1 MGLPDIFNRF
11 DLETKDL
18 ILECPRIIRNKVAV
32 KLIDW
37 KVFGAFLGFPP
48 EKLASIDVE
57 CHSEDERKIALLDC
71 WHERE
76 GEDATCLRLAEVLY
90 DRNRRD
96 LVCYLCELTKTHQ
109 RASVSESE
117 TTDSAISIPR
127 LEQRPSLDSMLDET
141 AGMRDPN

>member
-1 MGLPDIFNRF
+1 MAGSIVVGLPDIFNRF

-57 CHSEDERKIALLDC
+57 CRSEDERKIALLDC

-90 DRNRRD
+90 ATAGTSSATFVSSRKRIRGHQSANHRQRIQQSLSQDSSNDPLWIR
-96 LVCYLCELTKTHQ
+96 CLTKRQ
-109 RASVSESE
+109 V
-117 TTDSAISIPR
+117 
-127 LEQRPSLDSMLDET
+127 
-141 AGMRDPN
+141 